1 MNILKR
7 LSLALALLILA
18 SAILLISDWNQ
29 RRDASDKTIRIAI
42 LKFASRPTLDDG
54 VAGMIR
60 GLGELGFQDGKNL
73 EVKHYN
79 AEGDLNT
86 ANAIA
91 RDITDGRFE
100 MVLTASTPAMQVVAN
115 ANKQGR
121 AIHIFG
127 IVTDPAGS
135 GVGVGRKNPLD
146 HPPHMAGIGTFQPV
160 AEVFRLAKR
169 IHPALKTVGVVWSP
183 GEACSVA
190 CLEIGRNISREL
202 GITLV
207 EATVDSTVGVR
218 EATESLVSRGVQ
230 AIWIGGDN
238 IVELAAPTLIA
249 AATRSGIPVFTNN
262 PDQAFQGALFSL
274 GANYSEVGRRV
285 GLLAGEVLK
294 GKSPASIPVEN
305 VVPPQLVIN
314 KDVLKRL
321 RTPWQFPEQ
330 VLVEV
335 HTVIEGGHAANKS
348 SDLSPLTRKQHIALI
363 KYVESPASEEGERGI
378 RKGFAASGLH
388 EGKDYDLKIRSAQ
401 GDMMLLGTVMDAVVA
416 EKPEKIPFVP
426 VDKSDL
432 IVNLKAAREFGVV
445 VPPVVLKKVKKVLG
459 Q

>member
-29 RRDASDKTIRIAI
+29 RRDASDKTKRIAI

-60 GLGELGFQDGKNL
+60 GLAEMGFQEGKNL
-73 EVKHYN
+73 DVRHYN

-91 RDITDGRFE
+91 RDITDGRFG

-121 AIHIFG
+121 TIHIFG

-135 GVGVGRKNPLD
+135 GIGVGRKNPLD

-169 IHPALKTVGVVWSP
+169 IHPELKTVGVVWSP

-190 CLEIGRNISREL
+190 CLEIGRDIIKEL
-202 GITLV
+202 GITLI

-249 AATRSGIPVFTNN
+249 AATKSGIPVFTNN

-285 GLLAGEVLK
+285 GLMAGEVLK
-294 GKSPASIPVEN
+294 GKAPSSIPIEN
-305 VVPPQLVIN
+305 VVPPKLVIN
-314 KDVLKRL
+314 RDALKKL

-330 VLVEV
+330 VMAEV
-335 HTVIEGGHAANKS
+335 HTIIEGGRATEKS
-348 SDLSPLTRKQHIALI
+348 SELPPPMRKQDIALI
-363 KYVESPASEEGERGI
+363 KNAGRP
-378 RKGFAASGLH
+378 
-388 EGKDYDLKIRSAQ
+388 Q
-401 GDMMLLGTVMDAVVA
+401 
-416 EKPEKIPFVP
+416 
-426 VDKSDL
+426 
-432 IVNLKAAREFGVV
+432 
-445 VPPVVLKKVKKVLG
+445 
-459 Q
+459 